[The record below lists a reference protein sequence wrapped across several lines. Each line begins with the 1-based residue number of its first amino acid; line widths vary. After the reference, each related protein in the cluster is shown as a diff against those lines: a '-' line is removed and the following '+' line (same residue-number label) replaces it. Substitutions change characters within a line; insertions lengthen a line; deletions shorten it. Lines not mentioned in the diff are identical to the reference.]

1 MSLASTYNN
10 STELFSPTLSVT
22 PCMPRTS
29 SLRSVNCSPTPT
41 SSLAHAPNSSSE
53 HDEASSESPVL
64 FSPTPTRK
72 ITVNKWPYPLL
83 SLNDPHVSGEDIIY
97 TIIPALCQQMEAVM
111 CVVVLPLPHFTKFWL
126 IQ

>member
-10 STELFSPTLSVT
+10 SPELFSPTLSVT

-41 SSLAHAPNSSSE
+41 SNLAYAPSNGSE
-53 HDEASSESPVL
+53 HDEPSSESPIL
-64 FSPTPTRK
+64 FSPTPTRS
-72 ITVNKWPYPLL
+72 ITEHKWPSPLL

-97 TIIPALCQQMEAVM
+97 TIIQAWYQEIEAVM
-111 CVVVLPLPHFTKFWL
+111 CIVLALPT
-126 IQ
+126 